1 MMAGWHGVSWQK
13 ENMLF
18 VSAPDNPRA
27 RTCVR
32 VHASTP
38 PHTPPPATTTTMT
51 TTTILPPSG
60 QSDLYPD
67 APMVKGIW
75 NTHAPLLDV
84 VHIDGVDHVM
94 VW

>member
-1 MMAGWHGVSWQK
+1 MARFMFCFFHRESRCSRHPQSPH
-13 ENMLF
+13 L
-18 VSAPDNPRA
+18 RA
-27 RTCVR
+27 RACIHT
-32 VHASTP
+32 
-38 PHTPPPATTTTMT
+38 PHTPPATTTTMT

-94 VW
+94 VC